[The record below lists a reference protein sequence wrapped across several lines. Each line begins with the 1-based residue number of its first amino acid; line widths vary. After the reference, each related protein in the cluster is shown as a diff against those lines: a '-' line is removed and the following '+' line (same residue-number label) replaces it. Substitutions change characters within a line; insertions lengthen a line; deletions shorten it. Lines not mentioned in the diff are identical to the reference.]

1 MFTPVLCGEKA
12 FKQADICYFKL
23 LLLLL
28 VVVVVVVVVVVSLL
42 LFHEGVAWRL
52 PLLRFDSEM
61 CVGKHLT

>member
-23 LLLLL
+23 LLLS
-28 VVVVVVVVVVVSLL
+28 VVVVVVVSLL